1 MRRAEIHSE
10 IEIDAPPARVWEV
23 LTDFR
28 GHSRWNPFLR
38 EIQGAPRAGERL
50 SVTAELPGRPRIVF
64 CTRVVSADP
73 AGELTWTRRYVM
85 PGLLDS
91 EHSFVVAPSRSGEGS
106 LLIQHESF
114 GGLLLPAF
122 DETMQSEVHR
132 AFGAM
137 NAALKREAEAA
148 LVAA

>member
-1 MRRAEIHSE
+1 
-10 IEIDAPPARVWEV
+10 
-23 LTDFR
+23 
-28 GHSRWNPFLR
+28 
-38 EIQGAPRAGERL
+38 
-50 SVTAELPGRPRIVF
+50 
-64 CTRVVSADP
+64 
-73 AGELTWTRRYVM
+73 M

-122 DETMQSEVHR
+122 DEAMQSEVHR

-148 LVAA
+148 LVTA